1 MNSMQPKTV
10 LIVEDQIDFLAIQ
23 KVYLER
29 HGYRVLA
36 AEDGREGVQFARE
49 HRPNV
54 ILMDLSLPRLDGLGA
69 TRELKED
76 PTTSEI
82 PVILLTAHGYGSA
95 GRRAR
100 EAGCA
105 AFVPKPCE
113 PRRVLQE
120 VEQLIGPAE
129 SAQGSRRRQQPT

>member
-1 MNSMQPKTV
+1 MQQKTI
-10 LIVEDQIDFLAIQ
+10 LIVEDQIDFLAVQ

-36 AEDGREGVQFARE
+36 AEDGREAVRCAQE
-49 HRPNV
+49 HHPHI
-54 ILMDLSLPRLDGLGA
+54 ILMDLSLPQLDGLGA
-69 TRELKED
+69 TREIKGD
-76 PTTSEI
+76 PATRGI
-82 PVILLTAHGYGSA
+82 PIILLTAHGYGSA

-120 VEQLIGPAE
+120 VEQLIGPAR
-129 SAQGSRRRQQPT
+129 SSTSRQPQQST

>member
-1 MNSMQPKTV
+1 MMEDKTI
-10 LIVEDQIDFLAIQ
+10 LLVEDQIEFRAVQ

-36 AEDGREGVQFARE
+36 ADDGDQGVRVARE

-54 ILMDLSLPRLDGLGA
+54 ILMDLSMPTMDGLSA
-69 TRELKED
+69 TRELKRD
-76 PTTSEI
+76 PSTSGI

-105 AFVPKPCE
+105 AFVPKPCD
-113 PRRVLQE
+113 PRRILDE
-120 VEQLIGPAE
+120 VQRLIGPAE
-129 SAQGSRRRQQPT
+129 GPAH